1 LAAGYAIGA
10 ANQRRVLTWCCLRET
25 PAAGLRHR
33 GVSSAFGPTRT
44 GAISSLTFRPATTLA
59 GVEAGEWFDPAVLAK
74 LAAAASSVTVRRG
87 DKLEIDLETR

>member
-1 LAAGYAIGA
+1 MVLFARNPGSWTPPSRRIFGVRPDQNGRYLFPDVPAGDYL
-10 ANQRRVLTWCCLRET
+10 V
-25 PAAGLRHR
+25 
-33 GVSSAFGPTRT
+33 
-44 GAISSLTFRPATTLA
+44 TTLA